1 MDGHKLDMLWS
12 QVFTNIVVHREM
24 PIAEKGSV
32 ATAMRKDTPLL
43 KEAMNAFLKT
53 RDVGSEFANVLLNR
67 YMKSN
72 RWIRNANA
80 TSERRKYEALVDLFE
95 QYGEQYDF
103 DHLMLIAQGYQ
114 ESTLDQSIRSQAGA
128 VGVMQVLPTTAAG
141 SPIFIPNIEETEPNI
156 HAGVKYMRYIVDEYF
171 DDPEIDPVN
180 RMLFAFASYN
190 AGPNRIA
197 RLRKLGPE
205 YGVNPNEWFRE
216 VELIV
221 QSKVGMEPVNYVGN
235 IYKYYLAYKRIQ
247 KLHADNAAAEEQ
259 LRQQP
264 TGSEEPAAAEGG

>member
-1 MDGHKLDMLWS
+1 MYEFLTAHK
-12 QVFTNIVVHREM
+12 
-24 PIAEKGSV
+24 
-32 ATAMRKDTPLL
+32 
-43 KEAMNAFLKT
+43 
-53 RDVGSEFANVLLNR
+53 VGSEFANVLLNR
-67 YMKSN
+67 YTKSN
-72 RWIRNANA
+72 RWIKNANA
-80 TSERRKYEALVDLFE
+80 TSERRKYDAVVELFD
-95 QYGEQYDF
+95 QYGDRYDF

-114 ESTLDQSIRSQAGA
+114 ESTLDQSTRSRAGA

-141 SPIFIPNIEETEPNI
+141 SPVFIPNIEETESNI

-171 DDPEIDPVN
+171 DDPAIDPVN

-197 RLRKLGPE
+197 RLRKLAPE
-205 YGVNPNEWFRE
+205 YGLDPNEWFRE

-221 QSKVGMEPVNYVGN
+221 QRKVGMEPVNYVGN

-247 KLHADNAAAEEQ
+247 NLQAANAAAAEQ

-264 TGSEEPAAAEGG
+264 AGSEEASAAEDG